1 MSPWGDIHGCAV
13 WWSNGAKS
21 LFLRHKSRR
30 MLTGGVFSAPWRGMC
45 NWMRGSRCSPIET
58 GATMRRAGPHPSKP
72 LPKASL
78 PRPIVLKPAVR
89 RPPAAAARPRKST
102 ARIDDPVRLYLLQMG
117 VNPLLTR
124 ATEVSSAQQIERWRR
139 KFRHTMLANDF
150 ILAGAMDLLER
161 VKEGT
166 VRLDRTIEVAVT
178 NTKEK
183 ARFLKRLGPNLATLR
198 LIEQEK
204 SRLYRIAMSRSLP
217 LEQRRAAWRR
227 LVRQRNKAVRLVEEM
242 HLRIQRLTP
251 LLTQLRSIG
260 GRIDDLRGQLG
271 EHASAGIDRE
281 LVQKEHRRLLL
292 STRESRRTL
301 TRRLGRLDD
310 LQQRYDAAKRELAAG
325 NLRLVV
331 SIAKRYRHRGL
342 SFLDLIQEG
351 NSGLMRAVDKFE
363 HARGFKFSTYA
374 TWWIRQAITR
384 AIADQSRTIRV
395 PVHMVDMI
403 TKLRNASRLFVQRHG
418 REPNIEEMAE
428 LTGLSVEDAHCI
440 WRMSRHPVSLDQPLG
455 ESDDGAVG
463 EFVSDQ
469 RIDDPLQAVNHQAL
483 KSVIGRA
490 LDGLSYRERE
500 IIRLRFGLADGYSYT
515 LEEVGS
521 LFDVTRER
529 VRQIEAKAVEKLR
542 EPGLHAQLS
551 GFVDER
557 TFTQIQAA
565 SPVRNRRYSTP
576 LHPSPT
582 DHQSDHQSD
591 QRVDVA
597 EMESVSR

>member
-1 MSPWGDIHGCAV
+1 
-13 WWSNGAKS
+13 
-21 LFLRHKSRR
+21 
-30 MLTGGVFSAPWRGMC
+30 
-45 NWMRGSRCSPIET
+45 
-58 GATMRRAGPHPSKP
+58 MRRAGPHPSTP
-72 LPKASL
+72 LPKPSL
-78 PRPIVLKPAVR
+78 PRPSAVR
-89 RPPAAAARPRKST
+89 SPTTASRPRKST

-117 VNPLLTR
+117 CNPLLTR
-124 ATEVSSAQQIERWRR
+124 ATEVSSAQQIELWRR

-150 ILAGAMDLLER
+150 ILAGAVSLLER
-161 VKEGT
+161 VKAGT

-204 SRLYRIAMSRSLP
+204 AKLYRIAMTRSVP
-217 LEQRRAAWRR
+217 LERRRAAWQR

-251 LLTQLRSIG
+251 LLKQLWAIG
-260 GRIDDLRGQLG
+260 GRLDDIRGQLDNP
-271 EHASAGIDRE
+271 ASAVTSRE
-281 LVQKEHRRLLL
+281 SLQIEHRRLLL

-301 TRRLGRLDD
+301 SRRLARLDD
-310 LQQRYDAAKRELAAG
+310 LQQRYDKAKRDLAAG

-395 PVHMVDMI
+395 PVHMVDTM

-428 LTGLSVEDAHCI
+428 VTGLSVEEAHCI
-440 WRMSRHPVSLDQPLG
+440 WQMSRQPISLDQPLG
-455 ESDDGAVG
+455 ESEDGAVG
-463 EFVSDQ
+463 DFVSEQ
-469 RIDDPLQAVNHQAL
+469 RDEDPLHAVNQQSL
-483 KSVIGRA
+483 KSLIGRA

-515 LEEVGS
+515 LEEVGA

-551 GFVDER
+551 GYVDER
-557 TFTQIQAA
+557 AFARILAA
-565 SPVRNRRYSTP
+565 SPARGRSAAPVRPDSFVADAVDTP
-576 LHPSPT
+576 ELEAAIH
-582 DHQSDHQSD
+582 
-591 QRVDVA
+591 
-597 EMESVSR
+597 

>member
-1 MSPWGDIHGCAV
+1 
-13 WWSNGAKS
+13 
-21 LFLRHKSRR
+21 
-30 MLTGGVFSAPWRGMC
+30 
-45 NWMRGSRCSPIET
+45 
-58 GATMRRAGPHPSKP
+58 MRRAGPHPSSPMPKP
-72 LPKASL
+72 SL
-78 PRPIVLKPAVR
+78 PSPAGI
-89 RPPAAAARPRKST
+89 PAARTPPGKAALRPRKSV

-117 VNPLLTR
+117 GNPLLTR
-124 ATEVSSAQQIERWRR
+124 ATEVSSARAIEHWRR

-150 ILAGAMDLLER
+150 ILASAVNLLER
-161 VKEGT
+161 VKAGT

-178 NTKEK
+178 NTQEK

-204 SRLYRIAMSRSLP
+204 ARLFRIAMSRSVP
-217 LEQRRAAWRR
+217 LERRRAAWRR

-251 LLTQLRSIG
+251 FLKSLRAIG
-260 GRIDDLRGQLG
+260 RRLEDARGQL
-271 EHASAGIDRE
+271 EHRGGPRE
-281 LVQKEHRRLLL
+281 ALQRECRRLLL
-292 STRESRRTL
+292 CTRESRRTL
-301 TRRLGRLDD
+301 ARRLARLDD
-310 LQQRYDAAKRELAAG
+310 LQGRYDAAKRELAAG

-395 PVHMVDMI
+395 PVHMVDTM
-403 TKLRNASRLFVQRHG
+403 TKLRAAARLFVQRHG
-418 REPNIEEMAE
+418 REPTIEEMAE
-428 LTGLSVEDAHCI
+428 LTGLSIEEANCI
-440 WRMSRHPVSLDQPLG
+440 WRMSRQPVSLDQPLG
-455 ESDDGAVG
+455 DGEDGAVG

-469 RIDDPLQAVNHQAL
+469 REDDPLQDVNRQAL
-483 KSVIGRA
+483 KAVLGHA
-490 LDGLSYRERE
+490 LDGLTYRERE
-500 IIRLRFGLADGYSYT
+500 ILKLRFGLADGYSYT
-515 LEEVGS
+515 LEEVGT

-542 EPGLHAQLS
+542 SPGLHAQLS

-557 TFTQIQAA
+557 SLARLGIDAAAAA
-565 SPVRNRRYSTP
+565 SLRAAAVRPAPHEPEYATAM
-576 LHPSPT
+576 T
-582 DHQSDHQSD
+582 
-591 QRVDVA
+591 
-597 EMESVSR
+597 

>member
-1 MSPWGDIHGCAV
+1 
-13 WWSNGAKS
+13 
-21 LFLRHKSRR
+21 
-30 MLTGGVFSAPWRGMC
+30 
-45 NWMRGSRCSPIET
+45 
-58 GATMRRAGPHPSKP
+58 MRRAGPHPSKP
-72 LPKASL
+72 LPKPSL
-78 PRPIVLKPAVR
+78 SRPVVLKPAVR
-89 RPPAAAARPRKST
+89 RPTVAARPRKST

-117 VNPLLTR
+117 GNPLLTR
-124 ATEVSSAQQIERWRR
+124 ATEVSSAQQIELWRR

-150 ILAGAMDLLER
+150 ILAGAMNLLER
-161 VKEGT
+161 VKAGT

-204 SRLYRIAMSRSLP
+204 SRLFRIAMSRRVP

-251 LLTQLRSIG
+251 LLKQLREIG
-260 GRIDDLRGQLG
+260 GRIEDLRGQLG
-271 EHASAGIDRE
+271 EPASAGLDRD
-281 LVQKEHRRLLL
+281 LLQREHRRLLL

-301 TRRLGRLDD
+301 TRRLGTLDD

-428 LTGLSVEDAHCI
+428 LTGLSIEDAHCI

-469 RIDDPLQAVNHQAL
+469 RQEDPLQAVNQDAL

-557 TFTQIQAA
+557 AFTRLQAA
-565 SPVRNRRYSTP
+565 AAVRSQSFSSPR
-576 LHPSPT
+576 
-582 DHQSDHQSD
+582 HQSPSDHRAD
-591 QRVDVA
+591 MPEAGMAELEVA
-597 EMESVSR
+597 IS

>member
-1 MSPWGDIHGCAV
+1 
-13 WWSNGAKS
+13 
-21 LFLRHKSRR
+21 
-30 MLTGGVFSAPWRGMC
+30 
-45 NWMRGSRCSPIET
+45 
-58 GATMRRAGPHPSKP
+58 MRRAGPHPSTP
-72 LPKASL
+72 LPKPPL
-78 PRPIVLKPAVR
+78 PRPAAVR
-89 RPPAAAARPRKST
+89 SPTTASRPRKST

-117 VNPLLTR
+117 CNPLLTR
-124 ATEVSSAQQIERWRR
+124 ATEVSSAQQIELWRR

-150 ILAGAMDLLER
+150 ILAGAVSLLER
-161 VKEGT
+161 VKAGT

-204 SRLYRIAMSRSLP
+204 SRLFRIAMSRSVP
-217 LEQRRAAWRR
+217 LERRRAAWRR

-251 LLTQLRSIG
+251 LLKQLRAIG
-260 GRIDDLRGQLG
+260 GRLDEVRGQLDAP
-271 EHASAGIDRE
+271 ASAVTSRE
-281 LVQKEHRRLLL
+281 SLQQEHRRLLL

-301 TRRLGRLDD
+301 ARRLTRLED

-395 PVHMVDMI
+395 PVHMVDTM
-403 TKLRNASRLFVQRHG
+403 TKLRNASRQFVQRHG

-428 LTGLSVEDAHCI
+428 ITGLSVEEANCI
-440 WRMSRHPVSLDQPLG
+440 WRMSRQPVSLDQPLG
-455 ESDDGAVG
+455 ETDDGAVG
-463 EFVSDQ
+463 DFVSDH
-469 RIDDPLQAVNHQAL
+469 RDEDPLREINQQSL

-515 LEEVGS
+515 LEEVGT

-542 EPGLHAQLS
+542 EPGLHGQLS
-551 GFVDER
+551 GFIDER
-557 TFTQIQAA
+557 AFSRLLSAPPARKRSTATVLTDSFAA
-565 SPVRNRRYSTP
+565 DTADMPE
-576 LHPSPT
+576 L
-582 DHQSDHQSD
+582 
-591 QRVDVA
+591 
-597 EMESVSR
+597 EVSMT

>member
-1 MSPWGDIHGCAV
+1 
-13 WWSNGAKS
+13 
-21 LFLRHKSRR
+21 
-30 MLTGGVFSAPWRGMC
+30 
-45 NWMRGSRCSPIET
+45 
-58 GATMRRAGPHPSKP
+58 MRRAGPHPSTP
-72 LPKASL
+72 LPKPPL
-78 PRPIVLKPAVR
+78 PRPAAVR
-89 RPPAAAARPRKST
+89 SPTTASRPRKST

-117 VNPLLTR
+117 CNPLLTR
-124 ATEVSSAQQIERWRR
+124 ATEVSSAQQIELWRR

-150 ILAGAMDLLER
+150 ILAGAVSLLER
-161 VKEGT
+161 VKAGT

-204 SRLYRIAMSRSLP
+204 AKLYRIAMSRSVP
-217 LEQRRAAWRR
+217 LERRRAAWQR

-242 HLRIQRLTP
+242 HLRIQRITP
-251 LLTQLRSIG
+251 LLKQLWAIG
-260 GRIDDLRGQLG
+260 GRLDDVRGQLDDP
-271 EHASAGIDRE
+271 ASAVTSRE
-281 LVQKEHRRLLL
+281 SLQMEHRRLLL

-301 TRRLGRLDD
+301 ARRLARLDD
-310 LQQRYDAAKRELAAG
+310 LQQRYDKAKRDLAAG

-342 SFLDLIQEG
+342 SFLDLIQAG

-395 PVHMVDMI
+395 PVHMVDTM

-428 LTGLSVEDAHCI
+428 VTGLSVEEAQCI
-440 WRMSRHPVSLDQPLG
+440 WRMSRQPISLDQPLG
-455 ESDDGAVG
+455 ESEDGAVG
-463 EFVSDQ
+463 DFVSEQ
-469 RIDDPLQAVNHQAL
+469 RDEDPLHAVNQQSL
-483 KSVIGRA
+483 KSLIGRA

-515 LEEVGS
+515 LEEVGA

-551 GFVDER
+551 GYVDER
-557 TFTQIQAA
+557 AFARILAA
-565 SPVRNRRYSTP
+565 SPARGRSSAPVR
-576 LHPSPT
+576 
-582 DHQSDHQSD
+582 SDS
-591 QRVDVA
+591 VVA
-597 EMESVSR
+597 DAVEMPELESAVH

>member
-1 MSPWGDIHGCAV
+1 
-13 WWSNGAKS
+13 
-21 LFLRHKSRR
+21 
-30 MLTGGVFSAPWRGMC
+30 
-45 NWMRGSRCSPIET
+45 
-58 GATMRRAGPHPSKP
+58 MRRADPHPSMP
-72 LPKASL
+72 LPKPSL
-78 PRPIVLKPAVR
+78 SRPSAVR
-89 RPPAAAARPRKST
+89 PSATASRPRKST

-117 VNPLLTR
+117 INPLLTR
-124 ATEVSSAQQIERWRR
+124 ATEVSSAQQIEFWRR
-139 KFRHTMLANDF
+139 RFRHTMLANDF
-150 ILAGAMDLLER
+150 ILAGAVSLLER
-161 VKEGT
+161 VKAGT
-166 VRLDRTIEVAVT
+166 IRLDRTIEVAVT

-183 ARFLKRLGPNLATLR
+183 ARFLQRLGPNLATLR

-204 SRLYRIAMSRSLP
+204 ARLFRIAMSRSVP
-217 LEQRRAAWRR
+217 LERRRAAWRR

-251 LLTQLRSIG
+251 LLKQLRGIG
-260 GRIDDLRGQLG
+260 GRLDEVRGQLD
-271 EHASAGIDRE
+271 EPATAGAGRE
-281 LVQKEHRRLLL
+281 SLQREHRRLLL

-301 TRRLGRLDD
+301 ARRLMRLDD
-310 LQQRYDAAKRELAAG
+310 LQQRYDKAKRELAAG

-395 PVHMVDMI
+395 PVHMVDTM

-428 LTGLSVEDAHCI
+428 LTGLSVEEAQCI
-440 WRMSRHPVSLDQPLG
+440 WRMSRQPISLDQPLG
-455 ESDDGAVG
+455 ESEDGAVG
-463 EFVSDQ
+463 DFVSEQ
-469 RIDDPLQAVNHQAL
+469 RDEDPLQAMNQQSL
-483 KSVIGRA
+483 KSLIGRA

-515 LEEVGS
+515 LEEVGT

-542 EPGLHAQLS
+542 EPGLHAQLA
-551 GFVDER
+551 GYVDER
-557 TFTQIQAA
+557 AFARLLAA
-565 SPVRNRRYSTP
+565 SPARGRVP
-576 LHPSPT
+576 VVT
-582 DHQSDHQSD
+582 DSF
-591 QRVDVA
+591 VA
-597 EMESVSR
+597 DATEVPELEAAMH

>member
-1 MSPWGDIHGCAV
+1 
-13 WWSNGAKS
+13 
-21 LFLRHKSRR
+21 
-30 MLTGGVFSAPWRGMC
+30 
-45 NWMRGSRCSPIET
+45 
-58 GATMRRAGPHPSKP
+58 MRRAGPHPSKP
-72 LPKASL
+72 LPPATLPKPLSRAVPATAS
-78 PRPIVLKPAVR
+78 
-89 RPPAAAARPRKST
+89 RPRKST

-117 VNPLLTR
+117 GNPLLTR
-124 ATEVSSAQQIERWRR
+124 DTEVSSARQIELWRR

-150 ILAGAMDLLER
+150 ILAGAVNLLER
-161 VKEGT
+161 VKAGT

-204 SRLYRIAMSRSLP
+204 SRLYRIAMSRSVP
-217 LEQRRAAWRR
+217 LERRRAAWRR

-251 LLTQLRSIG
+251 LLKQLRAIG
-260 GRIDDLRGQLG
+260 GRIDDLRAQLG
-271 EHASAGIDRE
+271 EPHCGGAGRDMLQR
-281 LVQKEHRRLLL
+281 EHRRLLL

-301 TRRLGRLDD
+301 ARRLVRLDD
-310 LQQRYDAAKRELAAG
+310 LQQRYDAAKRQLAAG

-331 SIAKRYRHRGL
+331 SIAKRYRNRGL

-395 PVHMVDMI
+395 PVHMVDTI

-418 REPNIEEMAE
+418 REPNIDEMADI
-428 LTGLSVEDAHCI
+428 TGLTVEEAHCI
-440 WRMSRHPVSLDQPLG
+440 WRMSRQPVSLDQPLG
-455 ESDDGAVG
+455 DSEDGVVG
-463 EFVSDQ
+463 EFVSDH
-469 RIDDPLQAVNHQAL
+469 REEDPLQDVNQQSL

-490 LDGLSYRERE
+490 LEGLSYRERE

-515 LEEVGS
+515 LEEVGT

-557 TFTQIQAA
+557 AFARLCAA
-565 SPVRNRRYSTP
+565 SPARR
-576 LHPSPT
+576 H
-582 DHQSDHQSD
+582 
-591 QRVDVA
+591 A
-597 EMESVSR
+597 EADLEAAIP